1 MGEES
6 IFYDWDVLV
15 HRFYNIRKIR
25 TILAP
30 SVPEI
35 PHSANPQI
43 WHSGL
48 MYYHVLLLACET
60 GSPGSEGSVPEACDL
75 TNPHM
80 DIDFPK
86 EAGQVKCCSVC
97 SNVIFGG
104 SASMPNCK
112 EEEIQDDSEDSSE
125 INHQI

>member
-15 HRFYNIRKIR
+15 HRFYDIRKIR
-25 TILAP
+25 TIHLSLKFLIQP
-30 SVPEI
+30 I
-35 PHSANPQI
+35 HKFGI
-43 WHSGL
+43 L
-48 MYYHVLLLACET
+48 YYPVLVLACET
-60 GSPGSEGSVPEACDL
+60 GPPGSEGSVPEACDL

-97 SNVIFGG
+97 SNDILGG

-112 EEEIQDDSEDSSE
+112 EEEIQDDSEDSE